1 MDTKKNLLAYSAAII
16 SSIIFGL
23 SFLFSKIA
31 LTVASP
37 IALVAFRFLLAF
49 VAMSV
54 LIIFKVFKV
63 NYRNKPLRELIL
75 LGLSEPVIYFIFET
89 YGIRETSSSIAGLML
104 SIIPI
109 AVTLLGVYFLKEIPS
124 LKRIIFILI
133 SVSGVA
139 LIGVMS
145 ASTNE
150 GTSIRGILLLLGA
163 VTSAGLFTIISR
175 KASRHFTPIEITY
188 FMMVLG
194 AVFFNIMWISDLALK
209 GEIINY
215 FKPLQN
221 SQFIMSVLYLA
232 ILSSIVAYLLINY
245 TLSKI
250 EASNTSVFAN
260 ISTIVSVVAG
270 VVVLK
275 ETFHLY
281 DFIGS
286 ALILIG
292 VWGTNRSN
300 KH

>member
-1 MDTKKNLLAYSAAII
+1 MNNKNNVIAYLAAII

-31 LTVASP
+31 ITVASP
-37 IALVAFRFLLAF
+37 LALVAFRFLLAF
-49 VAMSV
+49 VIMSL
-54 LIIFKVFKV
+54 LIMFKVLKV
-63 NYRNKPLRELIL
+63 NYKNKPIKELIF
-75 LGLSEPVIYFIFET
+75 LGLAEPVVYFIFET

-109 AVTLLGVYFLKEIPS
+109 AVTILGVYFLKEIPS
-124 LKRIIFILI
+124 IKRIIFIVI

-145 ASTNE
+145 ASSNG
-150 GTSIRGILLLLGA
+150 GTTTRGILLLLGA
-163 VTSAGLFTIISR
+163 VTSAGFFTIISR
-175 KASRHFTPIEITY
+175 KASKYFTPMEITY

-194 AVFFNIMWISDLALK
+194 AIFFNLMWISNLILR
-209 GEIINY
+209 GEIITY
-215 FKPLQN
+215 FEPLRH
-221 SQFIMSVLYLA
+221 SKFVVSVLFLG

-260 ISTIVSVVAG
+260 ISTIVSVLAG
-270 VVVLK
+270 VVILK

-286 ALILIG
+286 VLILIG
-292 VWGTNRSN
+292 VWGTNRF
-300 KH
+300 K

>member
-1 MDTKKNLLAYSAAII
+1 MNNKNNILAYLAAII

-37 IALVAFRFLLAF
+37 LALVAFRFLLAF
-49 VAMSV
+49 VIMSV
-54 LIIFKVFKV
+54 LIIFNVFKV
-63 NYRNKPLRELIL
+63 NYKNKPIKELIF
-75 LGLSEPVIYFIFET
+75 LGLAEPVVYFIFET

-109 AVTLLGVYFLKEIPS
+109 AVTILGVYFLKEIPS
-124 LKRIIFILI
+124 IKRIMFIVV

-139 LIGVMS
+139 LIGTMS
-145 ASTNE
+145 ASSNG
-150 GTSIRGILLLLGA
+150 GTTVRGILLLLGA
-163 VTSAGLFTIISR
+163 VTSAGFFTIISR
-175 KASRHFTPIEITY
+175 KASKHFTPIEITY
-188 FMMVLG
+188 FMMALG
-194 AVFFNIMWISDLALK
+194 ATFFNLMWISSLTIR
-209 GEIINY
+209 GEIISY
-215 FKPLQN
+215 FEPLKH
-221 SQFIMSVLYLA
+221 SKFVISVLFLGV
-232 ILSSIVAYLLINY
+232 LSSIVAYLLINY

-260 ISTIVSVVAG
+260 ISTIVSVLAG
-270 VVVLK
+270 VVILK

-292 VWGTNRSN
+292 VWGTNRF
-300 KH
+300 K

>member
-1 MDTKKNLLAYSAAII
+1 MNDKNSVIPYLAAII
-16 SSIIFGL
+16 SSAIFGL
-23 SFLFSKIA
+23 SFLFSKMA

-37 IALVAFRFLLAF
+37 LALVAFRFLLAF
-49 VAMSV
+49 VVMSA
-54 LIIFKVFKV
+54 LIMFKVIKV
-63 NYRNKPLRELIL
+63 NYKNKPIKELII
-75 LGLSEPVIYFIFET
+75 LGLAEPVVYFIFET

-109 AVTLLGVYFLKEIPS
+109 AVTILGVYFLKEIPS
-124 LKRIIFILI
+124 IKRIMYIVI

-139 LIGVMS
+139 LIGIMS
-145 ASTNE
+145 ASSNE
-150 GTSIRGILLLLGA
+150 GTSVRGIFLLLGA
-163 VTSAGLFTIISR
+163 VITAGFFTIISR
-175 KASRHFTPIEITY
+175 KASKYFTPIEITY

-194 AVFFNIMWISDLALK
+194 AIFFNLILISALINR
-209 GEIINY
+209 GEILTY
-215 FKPLQN
+215 FEPLRN
-221 SQFIMSVLYLA
+221 SKFICSVLYLG

-270 VVVLK
+270 VVILK
-275 ETFHLY
+275 ETFHFY

-292 VWGTNRSN
+292 VWGTNRF
-300 KH
+300 K

>member
-1 MDTKKNLLAYSAAII
+1 MNNKNHTFAYVAAII
-16 SSIIFGL
+16 SSILFGL

-31 LTVASP
+31 LAVASP
-37 IALVAFRFLLAF
+37 LALVAFRFLLAF
-49 VAMSV
+49 TVMSA
-54 LIIFKVFKV
+54 LIMFKVFKV
-63 NYRNKPLRELIL
+63 NFKNKPIKELIL
-75 LGLSEPVIYFIFET
+75 LCLAEPVVYFIFET

-109 AVTLLGVYFLKEIPS
+109 AVTILGVYFLKEIPS
-124 LKRIIFILI
+124 LKRIMFIVV

-139 LIGVMS
+139 IIGAMS
-145 ASTNE
+145 ASNNAE
-150 GTSIRGILLLLGA
+150 TSLRGIILLLGA
-163 VTSAGLFTIISR
+163 VTCAGLFTIISR
-175 KASRHFTPIEITY
+175 KASKHFTPIEITY
-188 FMMVLG
+188 SMMGSG
-194 AVFFNIMWISDLALK
+194 AVFFNVMWISNLIIH
-209 GEIINY
+209 GEITTY
-215 FKPLQN
+215 FEPLRN
-221 SQFIMSVLYLA
+221 SEFLIPVLYLG

-270 VVVLK
+270 VVILK

-292 VWGTNRSN
+292 VWGTNRF
-300 KH
+300 K